1 MIKGLKDFINEASSG
16 TGNQY
21 NASLKIIRFLEKK
34 IGQEYIDFDG
44 QNYTNSTGNYFG
56 YLFVS
61 KTDTS
66 AIRVNWE
73 GTRFHSINFWQNWN
87 YNVDPTMEIFT
98 SHLGPSDSSFARLLP
113 EIAKIIAK
121 NNTFEDTNTET
132 EEPSEPVD
140 ESMLTEAGK
149 VLYDGGIY
157 NGKQAVVRKM
167 YDEGKSLEEI
177 KATVQLNGKYVKS
190 IIAKYIKEQ
199 GGSVSDVA
207 QALNVSNIE
216 ARELCGEQQYNEDG
230 TDEIDPR
237 IKVLD
242 GYKETIT
249 PSKQLKAAQEL
260 LNETEYA
267 DPDLVF
273 DELTDYVTLIAKGV
287 MPALLVTGQGGI
299 GKSYNIDKILD
310 QYGKRHETWEKI
322 KGKASPAA
330 MYATLWYNR
339 DKIVVFDDCDSVFKD
354 PDALNILKGALDNN
368 DFREISWATKSK
380 GIVSTVELDNNTEI
394 AQKVQEWS
402 DAHNGEEGFPNHFI
416 FEGEVI
422 FISNMKKSEIYK
434 KDSALLT
441 RCTCI
446 DIVLSAEGVIKRME
460 TVLPHIKVYK
470 SLGAR
475 GSEGKDITNPELKQE
490 VFDFIKSD
498 EFLKNPKRRG
508 RDISFR
514 TFDQIYKLRWAGLE
528 NWKDRAYNCGG

>member
-1 MIKGLKDFINEASSG
+1 MLKGLKEFINEASSSA
-16 TGNQY
+16 GNQY
-21 NASLKIIRFLEKK
+21 NASLKIIHFLEKK

-44 QNYTNSTGNYFG
+44 QNYTNGEGNFFG

-61 KTDTS
+61 KSDTS

-73 GTRFHSINFWQNWN
+73 GTRFHSINFWQDWN
-87 YNVDPTMEIFT
+87 YNVDPTLEIVT
-98 SHLGPSDSSFARLLP
+98 EHLGPNDSSFARLLP
-113 EIAKIIAK
+113 EIAKIIEK
-121 NNTFEDTNTET
+121 NNSFEDTNVET
-132 EEPSEPVD
+132 EKETENID
-140 ESMLTEAGK
+140 ESLITEAGK
-149 VLYDGGIY
+149 VLYKGQLF
-157 NGKQAVVRKM
+157 NGKQAVVRQM
-167 YDEGKSLEEI
+167 YDDGESLEEI
-177 KATVQLNGKYVKS
+177 KRVVQLNGKYVKS
-190 IIAKYIKEQ
+190 IIAKYLQEK
-199 GGSVSDVA
+199 GGSVSEVA
-207 QALNVSNIE
+207 EALGVSNIE
-216 ARELCGEQQYNEDG
+216 ARELCGEIISEDE

-242 GYKETIT
+242 GSKETIV
-249 PSKQLKAAQEL
+249 PSKQLKASQEL

-273 DELTDYVTLIAKGV
+273 DELSDYVTLIAKGV

-368 DFREISWATKSK
+368 DFREISWATKSE
-380 GIVSTVELDNNTEI
+380 GMVYTTDLDDNTEI
-394 AQKVQEWS
+394 AERVQEWR
-402 DAHNGEEGFPNHFI
+402 DEHNGKEGFPNHFI

-446 DIVLSAEGVIKRME
+446 DIVLSAQGVIKRME

-514 TFDQIYKLRWAGLE
+514 TFDQVYKLRWAGLE